1 MARPKGG
8 KYIKCIVCGKEVYAN
23 PSKKDRKKFCSM
35 ECKNNG
41 MHLLVGGDKHWNWK
55 GGVCT
60 VGGYTYMKDRRH
72 PNRVSGDYVMEHRLV
87 MEKKLGRYLNDNE
100 EVHHINGIKSDN
112 RIDNL
117 ELVVKKVHFGV
128 VTCPHCLKEFKIK

>member
-1 MARPKGG
+1 
-8 KYIKCIVCGKEVYAN
+8 
-23 PSKKDRKKFCSM
+23 
-35 ECKNNG
+35 
-41 MHLLVGGDKHWNWK
+41 
-55 GGVCT
+55 
-60 VGGYTYMKDRRH
+60 MKDRRH